1 MAEVFQIISDYK
13 ILYLMKKRRNGII
26 DDEINIGY
34 MEVKHTFKISDPWI
48 DIVDLAC
55 PDLVTLLRPR
65 RCNCGSQYLVN
76 RLFLS

>member
-13 ILYLMKKRRNGII
+13 TLYLMKKRRNGII

-48 DIVDLAC
+48 EIVDLA
-55 PDLVTLLRPR
+55 
-65 RCNCGSQYLVN
+65 
-76 RLFLS
+76 LSRSCHFTEAPEMQLWESVSGE